1 MSKQR
6 PLSFKSL
13 KTAPLRDK
21 KVNHREQDFGAPYQ
35 AGGSLS
41 DFLCSLPN
49 LGIASQLFIVRDQIV
64 QAYRSRRNIILAC
77 GGQLFDAGLSP
88 LLTRLIELRLING
101 LAMTG
106 AALLRDVE
114 IALTGNTFTSSLS
127 SIRNGTFI
135 MPDETGQLI
144 NDAINLGASEGWGIG
159 KSVGQRLI
167 DAEWEHLEH
176 SVVYTA
182 VRLGTP
188 VTVHTAT
195 GADSFHFHPS
205 AHGESIGAAAMMDTR
220 QLAGLMAE
228 SSNGVVLN
236 IASNAVMP
244 QVLLMALAAARNL
257 GHAVEQLTT
266 VLIDR
271 DTLPHSAL
279 SGMKRLARPDGQAV
293 HLQGAV
299 EIMLPL
305 LFASVLEALGD
316 ELK

>member
-1 MSKQR
+1 MRTQR

-21 KVNHREQDFGAPYQ
+21 KVNHRERDFGAPYRS
-35 AGGSLS
+35 GGSLS

-49 LGIASQLFIVRDQIV
+49 LGVAAELFTVRDRIV
-64 QAYRSRRNIILAC
+64 EAHRAGRNIILAC

-88 LLTRLIELRLING
+88 LLTRLIELRLITG
-101 LAMTG
+101 VAMTG

-114 IALTGNTFTSSLS
+114 IALTGNTFTSSLGA
-127 SIRNGTFI
+127 IRNGTFI

-159 KSVGQRLI
+159 RSVGQRLI
-167 DAEWEHLEH
+167 DAKWEHLEH

-182 VRLGTP
+182 VKLGTP
-188 VTVHTAT
+188 VTVHTAM
-195 GADSFHFHPS
+195 GADTFHFHPS
-205 AHGESIGAAAMMDTR
+205 AHGESIGSAAMMDIR
-220 QLAGLMAE
+220 QLAGLMAG
-228 SSNGVVLN
+228 SSDGVVLN

-257 GHAVEQLTT
+257 GHAVGRLTT

-271 DTLPHSAL
+271 DTLPHNAL
-279 SGMKRLARPDGQAV
+279 GSMKRLARPDGRDV
-293 HLQGAV
+293 HLQGPV

-305 LFASVLEALGD
+305 LFASVLEALGN
-316 ELK
+316 ELT